1 MAKRIIDE
9 LLIFVLLG
17 AIATIFL
24 VLNFDFTLGVIFAIM
39 IVVDYIIYS
48 KDNSPSLEFESR
60 ADNRFEAVLWSVVLF
75 GVFLAL
81 ASGAIALIQSAPVT
95 SLIDLIKSFS
105 TKPPFLA
112 ESKAVSLFAYGVL
125 IPIIETRF
133 FVRLAEFFADRF
145 GLSLSRSNLSNP
157 RLWILF
163 TWISIGF
170 MLFHLT
176 VKAALGAPALI
187 ATFIFMMV
195 TLAGAVYFGEIKQV
209 ALLHVVNNLRALL

>member
-48 KDNSPSLEFESR
+48 KDNYPSLEFESR

-95 SLIDLIKSFS
+95 SLIDLI
-105 TKPPFLA
+105 
-112 ESKAVSLFAYGVL
+112 
-125 IPIIETRF
+125 
-133 FVRLAEFFADRF
+133 
-145 GLSLSRSNLSNP
+145 
-157 RLWILF
+157 
-163 TWISIGF
+163 
-170 MLFHLT
+170 
-176 VKAALGAPALI
+176 
-187 ATFIFMMV
+187 
-195 TLAGAVYFGEIKQV
+195 
-209 ALLHVVNNLRALL
+209 